1 MPSLQQLLRKRSDAE
16 PVTAPLWHP
25 NFRNYER
32 LPDTKTVRTAFFVNA
47 VAGGIAACLLLYTG
61 FNELRIRQLNQ
72 QVAEAESL
80 IESRRAQDEQARKLS
95 AAFAEEEKKLA
106 EAVTFTA
113 VALPPTEF
121 IALLGE
127 TLPQDIAIEFFDM
140 KLAEAAGP
148 TIVLRGIASGSPE
161 QASGAASSYADV
173 FRTHPR
179 FVAAVDKADITNVNR
194 DTQRGVI
201 TFEVVLRLKTPG
213 KEKKS

>member
-47 VAGGIAACLLLYTG
+47 VAGGIAACLLLYAG
-61 FNELRIRQLNQ
+61 FNELKIRQLNQ
-72 QVAEAESL
+72 QIAEAQQQ
-80 IESRRAQDEQARKLS
+80 IDTRKGQDDQAKKLS
-95 AAFAEEEKKLA
+95 QAFVEEEKKLS

-113 VALPPTEF
+113 IAMPPTEF
-121 IALLGE
+121 VALLGE
-127 TLPQDIAIEFFDM
+127 TLPKDIAIEFFDM
-140 KLAEAAGP
+140 RLAEAAGP
-148 TIVLRGIASGSPE
+148 TVVLRGMASGSPE

-179 FVAAVDKADITNVNR
+179 FIAAVDKADITNVNR

>member
-16 PVTAPLWHP
+16 PVAAPLWHP

-61 FNELRIRQLNQ
+61 FNELKIRQVSQ
-72 QVAEAESL
+72 QISDAQSQ
-80 IESRRAQDEQARKLS
+80 IDSRKSQNDQALKLS
-95 AAFAEEEKKLA
+95 QAFVEEEKKLA
-106 EAVTFTA
+106 EAVAFAA
-113 VALPPTEF
+113 VPIGPTEF

-127 TLPQDIAIEFFDM
+127 TLPKEIAIEFFDM

-179 FVAAVDKADITNVNR
+179 FIAAVDKADITNVNR

-201 TFEVVLRLKTPG
+201 TFEVVLRLKSPG